1 MKKNNTHTTP
11 TFFATQSDRRKW
23 FEKNH
28 EKKTELIVGY
38 YKVDSGKPSITW
50 SQSVDEALCFGWID
64 GIRRSIDGESYCIR
78 FTHRKPTSI
87 WSAINIKKVEEMTKL
102 GLMKPAGLAA
112 FEKRKENKSKIY
124 TYENNPVEFPIR
136 YKKKIQANK
145 KAWAFFNSLPP
156 SIQRVTT
163 NWVTSA
169 KQEATRLSRLEILIR
184 DSEAGQKVKPFRYGP
199 KK

>member
-1 MKKNNTHTTP
+1 MIDKNKL
-11 TFFATQSDRRKW
+11 TFFSTQHSLRKW

-38 YKVDSGKPSITW
+38 YKVDSGKPSVMW
-50 SQSVDEALCFGWID
+50 PQSVDEALCFGWID

-87 WSAINIKKVEEMTKL
+87 WSAVNIKKVEELTKR
-102 GLMKPAGLAA
+102 GLMKPEGLAA
-112 FEKRKENKSKIY
+112 FAKRKEHKSKIY
-124 TYENNPVEFPIR
+124 TYETDPVEFPTS
-136 YKKKIQANK
+136 YKKKIRANK

-163 NWVTSA
+163 SWVVNA
-169 KQEATRLSRLEILIR
+169 KQESTRLSRLETLIR
-184 DSEAGQKVKPFRYGP
+184 DSEAGQKVKPFRYGS